1 MGSSGNVP
9 VLDRI
14 ADCIYTFH
22 IGIEWI
28 ICGRIGNEDLV
39 EQVEHFGVESYAVP
53 GERVADCEFIVDG
66 GCGHS
71 WNIELEKWEVRSS
84 LKWAAHFDCEL

>member
-14 ADCIYTFH
+14 ADRIYTFH
-22 IGIEWI
+22 IRIERVI
-28 ICGRIGNEDLV
+28 SDRIGNEDLV

-53 GERVADCEFIVDG
+53 GERVADCEFIEGG

-71 WNIELEKWEVRSS
+71 WNFELENGVLW
-84 LKWAAHFDCEL
+84 